1 MYNTILQLKDVDFNY
16 NSKKIFEKTNLEIKE
31 GEFIFLVGES
41 GVGKTTLLKLIYF
54 DLFPVKGTL
63 KLDRFDSVTLDRTDI
78 PLVRQKIGIVFQ
90 DFKLL
95 NDRNVFENIA
105 LPLYILGEK
114 SEAVRRKVFDVGSLV
129 GLMNRLNEMPYDIS
143 GGEQQRVAIARAI
156 VNDPLFLIADEP
168 TGNLDPFIAMD
179 IIKLLMKVNTKG
191 TTVVV
196 ATHNFDIVKRF
207 RNRRI
212 IQIKDQSLVDVRVKE

>member
-1 MYNTILQLKDVDFNY
+1 MYNTIFQLKDVDFNY
-16 NSKKIFEKTNLEIKE
+16 NSKIIFEKTNLEIKE

-54 DLFPVKGTL
+54 DLFPVNGTV
-63 KLDRFDSVTLDRTDI
+63 KFDRFDSVTLDKTDI

-179 IIKLLMKVNTKG
+179 IIKLLMKVNMKG
-191 TTVVV
+191 TTVIV

-207 RNRRI
+207 QDRRI
-212 IQIKDQSLVDVRVKE
+212 IQIKEHSLVDVRVKS

>member
-1 MYNTILQLKDVDFNY
+1 MYNTILHLKDVDFNY
-16 NSKKIFEKTNLEIKE
+16 NSKKIFEKTNFEIKE

-54 DLFPVKGTL
+54 DLFPVNGTV
-63 KLDRFDSVTLDRTDI
+63 KFDRFDSGTLDKTDI

-179 IIKLLMKVNTKG
+179 IIKLLMKVNMKG

-207 RNRRI
+207 QDRRI
-212 IQIKDQSLVDVRVKE
+212 IQIKEHSLVDVRVKN

>member
-1 MYNTILQLKDVDFNY
+1 MYNTIFQLKDVDFNY

-54 DLFPVKGTL
+54 DLFPVNGTV
-63 KLDRFDSVTLDRTDI
+63 KFDRFDSVTLDKTDI

-105 LPLYILGEK
+105 LPLYIMGEK

-156 VNDPLFLIADEP
+156 INDPLFLIADEP

-179 IIKLLMKVNTKG
+179 IIKLLMKVNMKG
-191 TTVVV
+191 TTVIV

-207 RNRRI
+207 QDRRI
-212 IQIKDQSLVDVRVKE
+212 IQIKEHSLVDVRVKN

>member
-1 MYNTILQLKDVDFNY
+1 MYNTILQLKEVDFNY
-16 NSKKIFEKTNLEIKE
+16 NAKNIFKKTNLEIKE

-54 DLFPVKGTL
+54 DLFPVNGTV
-63 KLDRFDSVTLDRTDI
+63 KFDRFDSVTLDRTDI

-191 TTVVV
+191 TTVIV
-196 ATHNFDIVKRF
+196 ATHNFEIVKKF
-207 RNRRI
+207 QNRRI
-212 IQIKDQSLVDVRVKE
+212 IQIKEHSLVDVRVKN